1 MTMPQPTSKTAA
13 PLEALAGTVERVTY
27 HNAENGF
34 AVLKVQA
41 RGKRDLVTVI
51 GHAAS
56 VMEGEWVTASGSWVS
71 DRTHG
76 VQFTL
81 SATPPTGA
89 EGIEKY
95 LASGQMRGIVRRC
108 RNGSL
113 RPLVR
118 LPRHAR
124 PEPPLYGRD
133 ARQAPCGSRGPEAR
147 HRHCSAGWA
156 DEAAPDKASRMALVT
171 ESVTGIP
178 SARLR
183 EPTKWSPGRAVPV
196 GGRRL
201 YGDAWR
207 KAERHDVWSSLLYL
221 GCWLVLAVVRLSCPA
236 ASWGSFQTRASLR
249 RNGGTNGPGW

>member
-1 MTMPQPTSKTAA
+1 
-13 PLEALAGTVERVTY
+13 
-27 HNAENGF
+27 
-34 AVLKVQA
+34 
-41 RGKRDLVTVI
+41 
-51 GHAAS
+51 
-56 VMEGEWVTASGSWVS
+56 MEFSSP
-71 DRTHG
+71 
-76 VQFTL
+76 L

-156 DEAAPDKASRMALVT
+156 DEAALDKASRMALVT

-183 EPTKWSPGRAVPV
+183 EPTKWSLGRAVPV

-207 KAERHDVWSSLLYL
+207 KAERHDGLVIPALLGML
-221 GCWLVLAVVRLSCPA
+221 VGSRSGALVLSGRLLGFVSDEGLIATQWRDQWSRLVDAPC
-236 ASWGSFQTRASLR
+236 F
-249 RNGGTNGPGW
+249 

>member
-1 MTMPQPTSKTAA
+1 MAFAQPASQTAA

-27 HNAENGF
+27 HNADNGF

-183 EPTKWSPGRAVPV
+183 EPTKWSLGRAVPV

-249 RNGGTNGPGW
+249 GNGGTNGPG